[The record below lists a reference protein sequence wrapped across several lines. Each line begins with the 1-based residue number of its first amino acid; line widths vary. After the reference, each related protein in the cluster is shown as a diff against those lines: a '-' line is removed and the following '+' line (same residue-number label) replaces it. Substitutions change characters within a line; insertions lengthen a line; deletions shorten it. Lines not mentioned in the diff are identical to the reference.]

1 MKKIF
6 TLAIIALMSVVAFAQ
21 DVIVT
26 KDKEQIQ
33 AKILEVSSD
42 EIKYKKYSY
51 LDGPTFSLDVDK
63 VLTIAYEN
71 GDVEVYDKDFIEE
84 KEEIIRE
91 KEELLLKQKAMYG
104 TFDKEDGFYY
114 LRGESSMTK
123 MDKKAYLAFIQENC
137 PEAYR
142 SYQKGNTMFKTGAGM
157 LGSGLGLMFLLGTPL
172 YCVGLSGKSN
182 HWEGCLISGSVFI
195 TLGSLSTAG
204 SIPLMIVGGIKRNNS
219 HEVYNEHCNNET
231 PITFSVNAT
240 SNGIGL
246 ALNF

>member
-1 MKKIF
+1 MKRIF
-6 TLAIIALMSVVAFAQ
+6 ALIIVALMSIVAFAQ

-26 KDKEQIQ
+26 KDKEQIK
-33 AKILEVSSD
+33 AKILEVYSN

-63 VLTIAYEN
+63 ILTIAYEN
-71 GDVEVYDKDFIEE
+71 GDVEVYDQDFIEE
-84 KEEIIRE
+84 KEE
-91 KEELLLKQKAMYG
+91 LSLKQKAMYG
-104 TFDKEDGFYY
+104 TFAKGDDFYY

-142 SYQKGNTMFKTGAGM
+142 SYQKGNTVFKTGCGM
-157 LGSGLGLMFLLGTPL
+157 LATGLGFMFLGTSL
-172 YCVGLSGKSN
+172 YCIGLNNLNSGP
-182 HWEGCLISGSVFI
+182 LDAYFISGSVFI

-219 HEVYNEHCNNET
+219 HEVYNERCKNDT
-231 PITFSVNAT
+231 PLIFSVNAT